1 MIRVFLWQHK
11 QLFQGG
17 EELIASW
24 QAQGGK
30 IWIDVEGEED
40 QVELSIVQALG
51 CHALAINDM
60 QRSNHPPKIENFHQH
75 SFVLYRQLLD
85 IRDDLS
91 LSMQNIALFYQ
102 DDFLITVHKQ
112 AFVDVDKILEKP
124 HFIDMLKAPAELM
137 CALLRHTANLQLE
150 RVLQFEELLSTV
162 EERMAYQANDQLLQE
177 LLGYRGCL
185 RRLKRIY
192 DYHEK
197 MFVQLL
203 REENSHSH
211 SKNLQHMIRDVYDK
225 YERLLSLTSLYYDL
239 CGDLSDAY
247 ISLSTHRLN
256 HTMQVLT
263 VITAIFIPLSF
274 VAGIYGMNFEGMPE
288 LTWRYGYFYVLSLML
303 VIAIS
308 LLVLFKHKKWL

>member
-1 MIRVFLWQHK
+1 MIRVFLWQQK
-11 QLFQGG
+11 QLLQGG
-17 EELIASW
+17 GELIANW
-24 QAQGGK
+24 QTQGGK
-30 IWIDVEGEED
+30 IWIDIEGEED
-40 QVELSIVQALG
+40 QTEQTIVQALG

-60 QRSNHPPKIENFHQH
+60 QRINHPPKIEHFHQH

-91 LSMQNIALFYQ
+91 LSLQNVALFYQ

-112 AFVDVDKILEKP
+112 AFVDIDKILEKP
-124 HFIDMLKAPAELM
+124 HFVDMLKAPAELM

-150 RVLQFEELLSTV
+150 RVLEFEEQLSAI
-162 EERMAYQANDQLLQE
+162 EERMGSQASDQLLQE
-177 LLGYRGCL
+177 LLSYRGCL

-197 MFVQLL
+197 MLAQLL
-203 REENSHSH
+203 RDEKPHSQ
-211 SKNLQHMIRDVYDK
+211 SKHLQHMIRDVYDK
-225 YERLLSLTSLYYDL
+225 YERLLNLTSLYYDL
-239 CGDLSDAY
+239 CGDLSEAY

-274 VAGIYGMNFEGMPE
+274 VAGVYGMNFEGMPE
-288 LTWRYGYFYVLSLML
+288 LNWRYGYFYVLSLMA
-303 VIAIS
+303 VIAVS
-308 LLVLFKHKKWL
+308 LLLLFKHKKWL